1 MQTAICE
8 TDSKRNC
15 RAHRILKGL
24 RRNEGNAIL
33 ETALMMPIVL
43 LILTGIF
50 YFSIALFQKM
60 QLAEAVSIAGRYL
73 AVDRG
78 DTDPCKSTATQL
90 YSAAPGFTQ
99 SKMTLTFTLNGTVTN
114 GATCPGSGGLANAN
128 MVSGGT
134 GQVQATYPCTLSFF
148 PAFGNKIS
156 TTCSLTSQVTELVQ

>member
-1 MQTAICE
+1 MKTDVCE
-8 TDSKRNC
+8 TDSKCNPR
-15 RAHRILKGL
+15 RIWNGF
-24 RRNEGNAIL
+24 RQNEGNAVL
-33 ETALMMPIVL
+33 ETALTMPIVL

-60 QLAEAVSIAGRYL
+60 QLAEAVSVAGRYL

-99 SKMTLTFTLNGTVTN
+99 SKLTLTFTLNGTVTN

-128 MVSGGT
+128 MVSGAT
-134 GQVQATYPCTLSFF
+134 AQVEATYPCTLSFF
-148 PAFGNKIS
+148 TAFGNKIS
-156 TTCSLTSQVTELVQ
+156 TTCSLTSEVTELIQ

>member
-8 TDSKRNC
+8 TDSQRNSH
-15 RAHRILKGL
+15 APKILKAI
-24 RRNEGNAIL
+24 RRNEGNAVL

-60 QLAEAVSIAGRYL
+60 QLAEAVSITGRYL

-78 DTDPCKSTATQL
+78 DTDPCKSTATQF

-99 SKMTLTFTLNGTVTN
+99 SLIPNGTT
-114 GATCPGSGGLANAN
+114 
-128 MVSGGT
+128 
-134 GQVQATYPCTLSFF
+134 
-148 PAFGNKIS
+148 
-156 TTCSLTSQVTELVQ
+156 